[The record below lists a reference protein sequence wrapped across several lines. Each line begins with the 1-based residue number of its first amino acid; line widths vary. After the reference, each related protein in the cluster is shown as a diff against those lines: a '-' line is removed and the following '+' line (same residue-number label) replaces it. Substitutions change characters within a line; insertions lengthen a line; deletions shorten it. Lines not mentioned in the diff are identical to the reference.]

1 MKIHALSSKDRGQA
15 GLSILLSVIVML
27 FIIGL
32 IVMIFTLMGNSLSI
46 ATYTTATDSI
56 ANETLTT
63 VTETGES
70 LSVSGLRD
78 VTCSVN
84 EILNSSDGIII
95 ASSNYTVNNC
105 QIKANTSYFA
115 KSGTVIN
122 ETITGLSPAGDNFAK
137 STVLDAV
144 CSLVYCT
151 NTTTPWLPIIA
162 SENYTNAT
170 NCNIVGVTTSAYNN
184 SDIKCSYTYTYS
196 DRNSFNNTNWDVSYS
211 YTREADNLATDTIND
226 TITSISGAPDWFDIF
241 IVITAM
247 VVLILLTV
255 IIITSIRGSGMIGA
269 GQQGANQ
276 VGTA

>member
-1 MKIHALSSKDRGQA
+1 
-15 GLSILLSVIVML
+15 
-27 FIIGL
+27 
-32 IVMIFTLMGNSLSI
+32 
-46 ATYTTATDSI
+46 
-56 ANETLTT
+56 
-63 VTETGES
+63 
-70 LSVSGLRD
+70 
-78 VTCSVN
+78 
-84 EILNSSDGIII
+84 
-95 ASSNYTVNNC
+95 
-105 QIKANTSYFA
+105 
-115 KSGTVIN
+115 
-122 ETITGLSPAGDNFAK
+122 
-137 STVLDAV
+137 
-144 CSLVYCT
+144 
-151 NTTTPWLPIIA
+151 LPIIA